1 MIRLNNI
8 NRLQLFCL
16 ENYKTAKGI
25 SGKNALEEFKKHGI
39 FVFISNN
46 YEVLHTQGKNY
57 ILDEINHYMNNRR

>member
-16 ENYKTAKGI
+16 ENYKTTKGI
-25 SGKNALEEFKKHGI
+25 SGKNALEDFKKHGV

-57 ILDEINHYMNNRR
+57 ILDEINHFMNKRR